1 MSDLDKTMPAA
12 LEAMLR
18 PRRMK
23 RIHGTVARTRAEGA
37 WFDAVLWTVFALVV
51 VGVLL
56 AVVQIVDTRGIDEKY
71 LVAGGVLVAILVA
84 ALLWWR
90 WFKWQVHASSLMR
103 AQRLEPSRPEGT

>member
-12 LEAMLR
+12 LEAHLR
-18 PRRMK
+18 PRRMR

-56 AVVQIVDTRGIDEKY
+56 TVVRIVDTRGIDENY
-71 LVAGGVLVAILVA
+71 LIAGGLLVALGVA

-90 WFKWQVHASSLMR
+90 WFKWQVHASSLMP
-103 AQRLEPSRPEGT
+103 AQRFESSRAEGA